1 MAKVLS
7 VDPKPARRLRLEVA
21 RQRDL
26 GAKFE
31 DAWPA
36 AVAKAC
42 GDRWWMVAWDWS
54 RAEWQACYERR
65 PQSAQGNFLEQL
77 TLPTVAAGYSAS
89 PDDLTAA

>member
-1 MAKVLS
+1 VSNKLQS
-7 VDPKPARRLRLEVA
+7 VDPKPARVLSLELA

-26 GAKFE
+26 GAKFD

-54 RAEWQACYERR
+54 RAEWKACYERQE
-65 PQSAQGNFLEQL
+65 PTALAGALEQL
-77 TLPTVAAGYSAS
+77 ELPTLGVGYSIRP
-89 PDDLTAA
+89 PDAA